1 MNGELRTLTTLF
13 GYGEDALTLWAVTE
27 KIDLI
32 LRQLNDPEP
41 EFCTVFYRPSFG
53 RDQYGEF
60 DAIIFTAGKAY
71 LVESK
76 WDGSGDTSIK
86 LEEHQIRR
94 HEIFGWYHDNWK
106 GEVGEDW
113 DEFARLNNPAFKE
126 KFTYFVGE
134 KEKRVE
140 KSKYIPS
147 SDTILGQN
155 LQTVLTLIIDKDLE
169 DVLLYMHRGKPIDID
184 TDFKIVKIEYETTY
198 GNYIELLSTRGRGSK
213 VPTTGK
219 ET

>member
-1 MNGELRTLTTLF
+1 MNGGARLKTRFL

-27 KIDLI
+27 RLDFI
-32 LRQLNDPEP
+32 LKELGDDSDPAN
-41 EFCTVFYRPSFG
+41 CTVFYRPSFG
-53 RDQYGEF
+53 RESLYGEF
-60 DAIIFTAGKAY
+60 DAIIITPKTAY

-76 WDGSGDTSIK
+76 WDGSGDLSK
-86 LEEHQIRR
+86 GLEEHQIRR
-94 HEIFGWYHDNWK
+94 HEILEWYHDNWK

-113 DEFARLNNPAFKE
+113 NEFARVNNSAFKE

-140 KSKYIPS
+140 KSKFIPS

-155 LQTVLTLIIDKDLE
+155 LQTVLKTIIGKNLE
-169 DVLLYMHRGKPIDID
+169 NVLLYLHRGKPINID

-198 GNYIELLSTRGRGSK
+198 GNYIELLSTRG
-213 VPTTGK
+213 
-219 ET
+219 

>member
-1 MNGELRTLTTLF
+1 VNVELPALTTLF

-41 EFCTVFYRPSFG
+41 EYCTILYRPSFG
-53 RDQYGEF
+53 RSQYGEF
-60 DAIIFTAGKAY
+60 DAIIITTSKAY

-76 WDGSGDTSIK
+76 WDGSEGTSIGM
-86 LEEHQIRR
+86 EAHQIRR
-94 HEIFGWYHDNWK
+94 HKILEWYHDNWK

-113 DEFARLNNPAFKE
+113 DEFARKNNPAFRE
-126 KFTYFVGE
+126 EFKFFVGE

-140 KSKYIPS
+140 MSKYIPS

-155 LQTVLTLIIDKDLE
+155 LQTVLDLIIDKE
-169 DVLLYMHRGKPIDID
+169 IENVLLYLHRGKSIDID

-198 GNYIELLSTRGRGSK
+198 GNYIELLSL
-213 VPTTGK
+213 
-219 ET
+219 